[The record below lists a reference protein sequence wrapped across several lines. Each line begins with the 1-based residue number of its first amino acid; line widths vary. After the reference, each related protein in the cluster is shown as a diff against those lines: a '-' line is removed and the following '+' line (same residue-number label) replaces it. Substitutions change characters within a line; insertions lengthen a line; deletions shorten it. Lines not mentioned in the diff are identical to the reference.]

1 MIEKSDHITLTL
13 TAAGVGGNE
22 ESPTGSILPGTRKS
36 LRRSWNQLPRCQR
49 NLIILGISAMCVT
62 LLFLLPSEQLD
73 IESKQ
78 SLPGGVQPYQDANYK
93 SIVDVVMRNSL
104 SQDGND
110 NIAGVDEENN
120 NKHVLPINDG
130 DDDRQEEQNIP
141 APAHQ
146 KRELPQ
152 AKLRIENVNLPQ
164 TQLNPNDLK
173 DPFEKTK
180 IQDIVKND
188 LNDNTPDTKLS
199 SKHSNNAEDDRQTIE
214 AAIQDPLSLPG
225 TNGVTIEEFLG
236 LIDLKHLPQKQH
248 FHGARNEKQEAVV
261 NAFRHS
267 WTGYK
272 KYAWGHDN
280 LKPISES
287 SHDWFSLGLTIID
300 SLDTIYIMGLED
312 EFTEARNWVSENLNF
327 DINRDVNL
335 FEVTIRVL
343 GGLLSAY
350 HLSADKV
357 FLQKSIELGN
367 RLLPCF
373 LSPSGI
379 PYSDVNLAALSAHAP
394 KWSPDSSTSEVTTI
408 QLELRDLSR
417 VTNVSLYESVAHRV
431 NEKVHSLEKNNGLV
445 PIFINANTGTF
456 RNYAT
461 VSLGARGDSYYE
473 YLIKQWIQTGH
484 KENDFLVTDYIHA
497 IDGVFSQLLRRTP
510 KENHVYIGELINGKE
525 FKPKMDHLTC
535 YLPGTLLLGHHYG
548 MPDSHLLLARDL
560 LETCYQTYMKQPT
573 QLAPEISYFA
583 VGENEELDIYVK
595 PNDAHNLLRPEFI
608 ESLYY
613 FYALTGNRTY
623 QDMGWNIFQAFE
635 KYTKVTHG
643 YSSIGNVKNI
653 FNIRL
658 RDMMESFWLG
668 ETLKYFYLLF
678 SDSPKEIDLEKW
690 IFNTEAHPLPIR
702 KN

>member
-1 MIEKSDHITLTL
+1 MSEKSDHITLTL
-13 TAAGVGGNE
+13 NESSSSSSSAGL
-22 ESPTGSILPGTRKS
+22 SGSRNKS

-49 NLIILGISAMCVT
+49 NLIILIIAAMCISFV
-62 LLFLLPSEQLD
+62 FLLPSDIVAKNAVNLD
-73 IESKQ
+73 TNG
-78 SLPGGVQPYQDANYK
+78 LPFSGQAAVR
-93 SIVDVVMRNSL
+93 RNNLGEGHSDDKVISSQGNAGDL
-104 SQDGND
+104 SHTNLE
-110 NIAGVDEENN
+110 NI
-120 NKHVLPINDG
+120 L
-130 DDDRQEEQNIP
+130 P
-141 APAHQ
+141 APAPQ
-146 KRELPQ
+146 KQEPQ
-152 AKLRIENVNLPQ
+152 PQSDIENVVNIPQ
-164 TQLNPNDLK
+164 TQREPQQPQQEHLNIKPIETAQLASILN
-173 DPFEKTK
+173 
-180 IQDIVKND
+180 ND
-188 LNDNTPDTKLS
+188 LNNENNINP
-199 SKHSNNAEDDRQTIE
+199 KHSNNPDEDRTSIE
-214 AAIQDPLSLPG
+214 AALQDPTALPAS
-225 TNGVTIEEFLG
+225 NGVTIEEFLG
-236 LIDLKHLPQKQH
+236 RIDLKHLPQKQH
-248 FHGARNEKQEAVV
+248 FHGPNNERQEAVV

-267 WTGYK
+267 WEGYK

-287 SHDWFSLGLTIID
+287 SYDWFGLGLTIID
-300 SLDTIYIMGLED
+300 SLDTMYIMGLED
-312 EFTEARNWVSENLNF
+312 EFVEARNWVNEFLNF
-327 DINRDVNL
+327 DVNRDVNL
-335 FEVTIRVL
+335 FEVTIRIL

-357 FLQKSIELGN
+357 FLKKSIELGN

-408 QLELRDLSR
+408 QLEFRDLSR
-417 VTNVSLYESVAHRV
+417 LTNVTLYESVAHRV
-431 NEKVHSLEKNNGLV
+431 NEKVHALEKNNGLV

-461 VSLGARGDSYYE
+461 ISLGARGDSYYE
-473 YLIKQWIQTGH
+473 YLVKQWIQTGH
-484 KENDFLVTDYIHA
+484 KGNDFLVSDYIQA
-497 IDGVFSQLLRRTP
+497 IDGVFSQLLKRTP

-548 MPDSHLLLARDL
+548 MPDSHLLLAKDL

-583 VGENEELDIYVK
+583 LTESEELDIYVK
-595 PNDAHNLLRPEFI
+595 PNDAHNLLRPEFV

-635 KYTKVTHG
+635 KYTKVAHG

-653 FNIRL
+653 FNTRP

-678 SDSPKEIDLEKW
+678 SNNPKEIDLEKW
-690 IFNTEAHPLPIR
+690 VFNTEAHPLPIR
-702 KN
+702 EN